1 MSTNSSSA
9 ANDKRPD
16 YMVSLGLA
24 PPYSMEDV
32 MQAYRTKVMKVHPDH
47 GGSVEEFRVLQDA
60 FEKAKQYIEFRSD
73 RRQWIATKMDEYLAV
88 QRVVDRLTAIGAE
101 VKTNAVDW
109 LEKSFGDFA
118 QLTEKI
124 TSVELTDSSMAVEL
138 LAAMVEERDA
148 LGSLTHLSLSGCQ
161 LTDATAQHLDSFKQL
176 RSLDLSN
183 NPITGEGLY
192 FVDDLPALE
201 SLNLEGTNVGWWM
214 KRKVRKLMQLRQD
227 STPATPFSS

>member
-1 MSTNSSSA
+1 MSTNSSRA
-9 ANDKRPD
+9 AHDNRPD
-16 YMVSLGLA
+16 FMVALGLA
-24 PPYSMEDV
+24 PPYSQDDV

-60 FEKAKQYIEFRSD
+60 FEKAKQYIDFRSD
-73 RRQWIATKMDEYLAV
+73 RRQWIATKMEEYLAV
-88 QRVVDRLTAIGAE
+88 QRVEERLSALGAE

-124 TSVELTDSSMAVEL
+124 TSVKLTDSAKAMEL
-138 LAAMVEERDA
+138 LAAMVEDRDA
-148 LGSLTHLSLSGCQ
+148 LGSMTDLTLSGCE
-161 LTDATAQHLDSFKQL
+161 LTDAAAQHLDTFKQL
-176 RSLDLSN
+176 KSLDLSN
-183 NPITGEGLY
+183 NPITGEALY

-214 KRKVRKLMQLRQD
+214 KRKVRKLMQVRQD
-227 STPATPFSS
+227 SAPATPFDS